1 MHASSRHPRPAA
13 ASQPASRT
21 PTHPPCL
28 TEEGIVPGGGTALVY
43 ASRSLEAV
51 KQRAENFDQKV
62 GVGIIQ
68 KAIRV
73 PAATIANNAGEPK

>member
-1 MHASSRHPRPAA
+1 
-13 ASQPASRT
+13 
-21 PTHPPCL
+21 
-28 TEEGIVPGGGTALVY
+28 
-43 ASRSLEAV
+43 V